1 MALIQ
6 SKRDG
11 FMASLDVINP
21 SEQMETTS
29 KWKKLLLS
37 TQFCQGMNGLQG

>member
-6 SKRDG
+6 SKHDE

-21 SEQMETTS
+21 NDQMEKNVVGYS
-29 KWKKLLLS
+29 FLLKNEWPIRI
-37 TQFCQGMNGLQG
+37 NG

>member
-6 SKRDG
+6 SKPDE

-21 SEQMETTS
+21 SDQMETTF
-29 KWKKLLLS
+29 K
-37 TQFCQGMNGLQG
+37 